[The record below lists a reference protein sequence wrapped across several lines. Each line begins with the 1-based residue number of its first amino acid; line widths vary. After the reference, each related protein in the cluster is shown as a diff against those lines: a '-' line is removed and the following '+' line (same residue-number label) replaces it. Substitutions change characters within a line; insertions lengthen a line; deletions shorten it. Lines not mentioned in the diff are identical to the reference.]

1 MLRQKIRSTTLQL
14 HTSEETSLM
23 KRVRNDESGVD
34 SSFDSELGH
43 NEDIKRRRANQPF
56 SELRLA
62 NDLEILKDTAQNVR
76 FEYSEDGQSELM
88 ITFMTDLTGY
98 MSYDA
103 SMSLDCPQRFLLRI
117 LKDYPYTRPLVTCLD
132 SGFECFYI
140 ATDGSITHKSL
151 CDDWSPICG
160 LGEIVGWLED
170 IRVFCGQRNRGEG
183 LINCP
188 TAYSTSGM
196 EQDEEGTQYEQMR
209 LGLGIEGYAQGQLY
223 DKSDDRRFLPI
234 GQNETDANDVRG
246 IFSSVRNGLIPQ
258 DHLQEGA
265 SRCSSTLTDA
275 AGDHG
280 QSCIAGDNTLDDDMD
295 TM

>member
-1 MLRQKIRSTTLQL
+1 
-14 HTSEETSLM
+14 
-23 KRVRNDESGVD
+23 
-34 SSFDSELGH
+34 
-43 NEDIKRRRANQPF
+43 
-56 SELRLA
+56 
-62 NDLEILKDTAQNVR
+62 
-76 FEYSEDGQSELM
+76 
-88 ITFMTDLTGY
+88 
-98 MSYDA
+98 
-103 SMSLDCPQRFLLRI
+103 
-117 LKDYPYTRPLVTCLD
+117 
-132 SGFECFYI
+132 
-140 ATDGSITHKSL
+140 
-151 CDDWSPICG
+151 
-160 LGEIVGWLED
+160 
-170 IRVFCGQRNRGEG
+170 
-183 LINCP
+183 
-188 TAYSTSGM
+188 M

-209 LGLGIEGYAQGQLY
+209 LGWGIEGYAQGQLY